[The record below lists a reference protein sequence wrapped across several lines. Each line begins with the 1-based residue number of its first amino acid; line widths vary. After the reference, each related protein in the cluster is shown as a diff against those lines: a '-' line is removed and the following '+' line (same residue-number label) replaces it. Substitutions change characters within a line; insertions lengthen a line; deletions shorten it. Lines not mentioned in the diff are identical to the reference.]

1 MLKKLYFFPQKN
13 LVASIPLVLI
23 LGFIIGSQFDIFLPQ
38 PTIMLATMIMIYATM
53 IGFNIKEIFTLTQK
67 RILGYSALINFIFI
81 PLLAY
86 IIGITFLKSEPIM
99 FAGLALAAL
108 LPTSGMTI
116 SWTGISKGNLSA
128 AVKLTVIGLIAGS
141 LLTPFYLNA
150 MVGQYVQINV
160 LQTFRMIIMIVFVP
174 MILGHFTFKA
184 LLKKYSAKQFKKD
197 IKPNLQPLSI
207 WAMLFIVFTSVS
219 MRAQMIIDNLYLIAI
234 ALAILIVFYLIN
246 FLVSTIIAKK
256 AFNREDG
263 IALVYGT
270 VLRNLS
276 IAIGLAAT
284 AFGAEAALLV
294 TLAFIVQ
301 QQGVVIY
308 NKFAQ
313 KYWFKEVAQ
322 EKQWNV
328 TG

>member
-13 LVASIPLVLI
+13 LVLSIPIVLI
-23 LGFIIGSQFDIFLPQ
+23 FGFILGSQVDVFLPQ
-38 PTIMLATMIMIYATM
+38 PTIMLATIIMIYATM
-53 IGFNIKEIFTLTQK
+53 IGFNIKEVFSLTQK
-67 RILGYSALINFIFI
+67 RILGYSAIINFIFI

-86 IIGITFLKSEPIM
+86 IIGITFLRNEPIM

-128 AVKLTVIGLIAGS
+128 AIKLTVIGLIIGS
-141 LLTPFYLNA
+141 LLTPWYLNA
-150 MVGQYVQINV
+150 MVGAYVKINV
-160 LQTFRMIIMIVFVP
+160 MQTFHMIVMVVFVP

-184 LLKKYSAKQFKKD
+184 LLKKYTPMQFKKD

-207 WAMLFIVFTSVS
+207 WAMLYIVFASVT
-219 MRAQMIIDNLYLIAI
+219 MRTQMILDNLYLLVLA
-234 ALAILIVFYLIN
+234 AAILIIFYAIN
-246 FLVSTIIAKK
+246 FFISTIVAKK
-256 AFNREDG
+256 FFNREDG

-308 NKFAQ
+308 NKYAL
-313 KYWFKEVAQ
+313 KHWFKET
-322 EKQWNV
+322 ETNL
-328 TG
+328 